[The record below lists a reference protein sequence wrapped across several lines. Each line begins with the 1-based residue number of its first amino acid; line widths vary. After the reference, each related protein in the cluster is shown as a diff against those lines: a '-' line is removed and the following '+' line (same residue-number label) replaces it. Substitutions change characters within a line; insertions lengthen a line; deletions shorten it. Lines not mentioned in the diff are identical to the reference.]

1 MGYIEANLLP
11 GEEIMYKTRLHPV
24 VYLSAI
30 VWFVLGLLVILF
42 TPWGSFFSFA
52 GVFLWLI
59 AVLDGVTAWVRIS
72 NSEFAITNR
81 RVLIKTGW
89 ISRRSLELLLAK
101 IEGIGVDQ
109 GVLGR
114 MLNFGSIVVRGTGGT
129 KEPFKNIRAPLEFRR
144 QVQERI
150 PLGP

>member
-42 TPWGSFFSFA
+42 TPWGSFVSFA